1 MRLSD
6 EVELIGLKGAN
17 AYIIHGKKNVLIDT
31 GLPFCKSWLITA
43 IQSVLG
49 ENAHIDSIL
58 LTHHDVDHVGNIVA
72 VQKAFEGMAYL
83 SSLDMPYV
91 CGQKERPRNKAPH

>member
-17 AYIIHGKKNVLIDT
+17 AYLIHGKENILIDT
-31 GLPFCKSWLITA
+31 GLPFCKSVLITA

-72 VQKAFEGMAYL
+72 VQKAFGGTAYI
-83 SSLDMPYV
+83 SSPDMPYA
-91 CGQKERPRNKAPH
+91 CGQKKRP